1 MALIKTLNEVK
12 AVLPK
17 LVSNLSDVSLLPN
30 FDTAE
35 IKYLVPIIGM
45 DLYNDLLT
53 KYTADTLT
61 ADQRVLL
68 KHIQLLIAAN
78 AFRDEMIINQVMW
91 TDQGLRTM
99 STQDMG
105 KPVGWEFKELK
116 NFFIDKSL
124 DAEEV
129 LLTYLW
135 SKKADYALWTA
146 SNEYKQFAEL
156 LIRTGTDFKNQYRS
170 LFQPMRTY
178 YQLQPVV
185 ADVQELY
192 LEAAIGED
200 LLKYLRDNSDPTPDE
215 NTGIK
220 LLKKAL
226 AYLAIKH
233 ACMQLPI
240 RISSAGLTVNSMLS
254 DREDPNDAGRQ
265 GADAAAIEKLLK
277 DSDREGQNFLSKARY
292 HLYAIYTAAGTT
304 ADFNTAYEK
313 GPLKGYVPPGDRTS
327 GNEDRKIF
335 VL

>member
-1 MALIKTLNEVK
+1 MEKR
-12 AVLPK
+12 
-17 LVSNLSDVSLLPN
+17 
-30 FDTAE
+30 F
-35 IKYLVPIIGM
+35 
-45 DLYNDLLT
+45 
-53 KYTADTLT
+53 
-61 ADQRVLL
+61 LL
-68 KHIQLLIAAN
+68 KHMQLLIAAN

-99 STQDMG
+99 GTQDLG

-116 NFFIDKSL
+116 NFFVDRGF

-135 SKKADYALWTA
+135 SKKTDYALWTA
-146 SNEYKQFAEL
+146 SDEYKQFEAL

-178 YQLQPVV
+178 YQLQTVV
-185 ADVQELY
+185 ADVQEMY
-192 LEAAIGED
+192 LHAGVGED
-200 LLKYLRDNSDPTPDE
+200 LLNYLRDKADPTDDE
-215 NTGIK
+215 VTGIK

-226 AYLAIKH
+226 AYLTVKH

-265 GADAAAIEKLLK
+265 GADAAAIEKLQD
-277 DSDREGQNFLSKARY
+277 DSERDGQNFLSKARY
-292 HLYAIYTAAGTT
+292 HLYAIYTAATTT
-304 ADFNTAYEK
+304 ADFNTAYDK